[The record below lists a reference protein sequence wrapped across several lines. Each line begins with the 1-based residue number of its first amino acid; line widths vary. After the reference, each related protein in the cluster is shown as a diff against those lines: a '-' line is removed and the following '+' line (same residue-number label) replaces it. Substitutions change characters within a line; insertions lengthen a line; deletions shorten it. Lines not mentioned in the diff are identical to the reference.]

1 MAQRVFFFTLMSV
14 PWIVS
19 IVGCVWLVPGE
30 DPPWSAAIGCWTA
43 QVRPYFPELVPG
55 RSARSVSPS
64 AAAALLVCT
73 PEQTVPAEQTL
84 PAPAPSAQKRFF
96 SESRVKQSSDGVA
109 PLLLQVFNELD
120 QAGSL
125 LAKEIM
131 EDGLPVHN
139 GKGDVRKCP
148 YYTAN
153 QDKGR
158 SCIFRALLLGQVC
171 QHSH

>member
-1 MAQRVFFFTLMSV
+1 MS
-14 PWIVS
+14 
-19 IVGCVWLVPGE
+19 
-30 DPPWSAAIGCWTA
+30 
-43 QVRPYFPELVPG
+43 
-55 RSARSVSPS
+55 
-64 AAAALLVCT
+64 
-73 PEQTVPAEQTL
+73 
-84 PAPAPSAQKRFF
+84 
-96 SESRVKQSSDGVA
+96 SSDSVV

-125 LAKEIM
+125 LAKEIL

-158 SCIFRALLLGQVC
+158 SCISPAPLSRQVC
-171 QHSH
+171 QCSH